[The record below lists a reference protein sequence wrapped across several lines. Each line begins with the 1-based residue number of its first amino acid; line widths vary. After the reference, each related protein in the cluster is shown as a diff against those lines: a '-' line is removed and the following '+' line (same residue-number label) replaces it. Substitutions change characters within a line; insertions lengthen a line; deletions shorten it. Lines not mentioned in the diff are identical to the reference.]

1 VSQEEPP
8 ARRLRLAVAGCRYF
22 TGPAA
27 SVARAYD
34 GLAEVLE
41 VPCEIES
48 DRPDAHL
55 EEPERTLTP
64 AVVERLRRD
73 PPDVVVVPPGHR
85 GAEPGI
91 AAERIVPVMLEP
103 LCLLEPTANV
113 PKGPLAVVVR
123 PALVSSVLVAALLDR
138 SDRWVYL
145 PFVSV
150 EHLRSQLGV
159 ARRAGVAVVVTEPA
173 AVPIAAEVGL
183 APRSFLDPPSRCVVV
198 HAVERA
204 LARAVLQVLRRQ
216 THLPTGDEVLPSAPV
231 GVPFPV
237 GAGVVGEPG
246 SPEVLALRSG
256 RRFVVVP
263 QSSTTYVTSLGGVV
277 TAYTDAGR
285 FWTNQ
290 TLAEMERRLDP
301 RRFLRIDQSHLVN
314 LGRVAELVPWTHQR
328 YRLVC
333 ADTAKTELV
342 LSRDVGR
349 RLRTALGW

>member
-1 VSQEEPP
+1 MSGEEPP

-27 SVARAYD
+27 SVARSYG
-34 GLAEVLE
+34 GLADVLE
-41 VPCEIES
+41 ASCEVES
-48 DRPDAHL
+48 DRPEAHL
-55 EEPERTLTP
+55 EEPDSTLTP
-64 AVVERLRRD
+64 AVVDRLRRD

-91 AAERIVPVMLEP
+91 AAERIVPVRLEP
-103 LCLLEPTANV
+103 VCLLEPAADA

-123 PALVSSVLVAALLDR
+123 PALASSLLVAALLDR
-138 SDRWVYL
+138 SDRCVYL

-150 EHLRSQLGV
+150 EHLWSQLGV
-159 ARRAGVAVVVTEPA
+159 ARRAGVAAVITEPA

-183 APRSFLDPPSRCVVV
+183 AARSLLDPPSQCVVV

-204 LARAVLQVLRRQ
+204 LARAVLQILRRQ
-216 THLPTGDEVLPSAPV
+216 THQPAGHEVLPSVPV

-246 SPEVLALRSG
+246 TPEVLALRSG

-263 QSSTTYVTSLGGVV
+263 QSSMTYATSLGGVV
-277 TAYTDAGR
+277 TAYADAGR

-290 TLAEMERRLDP
+290 TLAELERRLDP

-328 YRLVC
+328 YRLVF
-333 ADTAKTELV
+333 ADAAKTELI

-349 RLRTALGW
+349 RLRTTLGW